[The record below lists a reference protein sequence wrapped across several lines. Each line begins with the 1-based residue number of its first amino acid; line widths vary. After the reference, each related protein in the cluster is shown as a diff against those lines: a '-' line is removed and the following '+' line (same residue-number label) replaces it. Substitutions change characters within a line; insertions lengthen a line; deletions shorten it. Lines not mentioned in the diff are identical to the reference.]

1 MKLAILGSSPIALEA
16 ALRFHLHGAAITWF
30 NFDELEPESLY
41 ESPEINWAQ
50 YTTESGWNSLNT
62 NKKQALSWNEWKEQ
76 YYSPLVQLL
85 KQHHE
90 VKTYEVISITKRFLA
105 PQEEIEGKSRFYDLF
120 RIIFQLN
127 PEEFIN
133 KQKENDPETYEKLSE
148 ELVRSLQSSLEMYE
162 DFDVVLDFR
171 RETTPTSMAATGRA
185 LGEGRITSDKIS
197 YGLSALSFVKVLRPS
212 PEYRE
217 LALIG
222 SSDLAAEI
230 LIQME
235 EWLKEPRSRLFI
247 VSTEADPFENVLS
260 LANEKSAQKLRQ
272 IFSMMESEFQKEV
285 EEFYAKLKEWQ
296 SLDEFVQVKYPRPV
310 EPIPRLN
317 FFSGHNVIAADQLID
332 RNRLFLTLEKP
343 DFREGKKH
351 PDNNLLDLKTIGAD
365 HILVANSLTKE
376 NLSPFL
382 NKDEKGMF
390 FINPARP
397 FVKEAWSVDLNRLKG
412 IEDEIFKLFSPA
424 STH

>member
-30 NFDELEPESLY
+30 NFDEREPESLY
-41 ESPEINWAQ
+41 ESSEINWAQ
-50 YTTESGWNSLNT
+50 YTTESGWFSLGA
-62 NKKQALSWNEWKEQ
+62 NKKQTLSWNEWKEH
-76 YYSPLVQLL
+76 YYSPLVQIL

-133 KQKENDPETYEKLSE
+133 KQKENDPETYQKLSE

-162 DFDVVLDFR
+162 DFDVVLDLR
-171 RETTPTSMAATGRA
+171 RETKPTSMAATGRA

-197 YGLSALSFVKVLRPS
+197 YGLEALSFVKTLKAT

-230 LIQME
+230 LICME

-247 VSTEADPFENVLS
+247 VSTEADPFENVLNS
-260 LANEKSAQKLRQ
+260 ANEKSAQKLRH

-285 EEFYAKLKEWQ
+285 DEFYAKLKEWQ

-376 NLSPFL
+376 TLSPFL

-390 FINPARP
+390 CINPARP
-397 FVKEAWSVDLNRLKG
+397 FVKDAWSIDLNRLKG